1 MNTTNNFEMD
11 EMRQQMETL
20 KKKLGQQEIVNDRLM
35 RRSMKS
41 TANKI
46 IQRHNIVMAVGLLMI
61 PFGYYSF
68 VMISGFSI
76 PFWIATCLF
85 MILCAAAT
93 YYVGFDLR
101 DSRLMQ
107 GKLLEVRRKVAR
119 AKKLEN
125 QWLFISIP
133 LVILWLAWFGY
144 EAMQQNVDGNRSGYG
159 LMVGGAIGGIIGAIA
174 GFSLHFKTQRQYQEI
189 IDQIEDI
196 TTEA

>member
-1 MNTTNNFEMD
+1 MNSTNNFEMD

-20 KKKLGQQEIVNDRLM
+20 KKKLDAQEIVNDRLM

-46 IQRHNIVMAVGLLMI
+46 VQRHNVVMAVGILMI
-61 PFGYYSF
+61 PFGYFSL
-68 VMISGFSI
+68 VMAGGLSI
-76 PFWIATCLF
+76 PFWIATCIF
-85 MILCAAAT
+85 MVLSAAAT
-93 YYVGFDLR
+93 YYIGFDLR

-133 LVILWLAWFGY
+133 LVILWLAWFVY
-144 EAMQQNVDGNRSGYG
+144 EAMLQNVDGNRSGYG
-159 LMVGGAIGGIIGAIA
+159 LMVGGAIGGIIGAII

-189 IDQIEDI
+189 IDQIEDLS
-196 TTEA
+196 EE

>member
-133 LVILWLAWFGY
+133 LLILWLAWFGY
-144 EAMQQNVDGNRSGYG
+144 EAMQQNSDEIRRGYG
-159 LMVGGAIGGIIGAIA
+159 LMVGGGIGGIIGLIA

-189 IDQIEDI
+189 IDQIEDL
-196 TTEA
+196 TEE

>member
-1 MNTTNNFEMD
+1 MNSTNNFEMD

-20 KKKLGQQEIVNDRLM
+20 KKKLDAQEIVNDRLM

-46 IQRHNIVMAVGLLMI
+46 VQRHNVVMAIGILMI
-61 PFGYYSF
+61 PFGYFSF
-68 VMISGFSI
+68 VMAGGLSI
-76 PFWIATCLF
+76 PFWIATCIF
-85 MILCAAAT
+85 MVLSAAAT
-93 YYVGFDLR
+93 YYIGFDLR

-133 LVILWLAWFGY
+133 LVILWLAWFVY
-144 EAMQQNVDGNRSGYG
+144 EAMLQNVDGNRSGYG
-159 LMVGGAIGGIIGAIA
+159 LLVGGAIGGIIGLII

-189 IDQIEDI
+189 IDQIEDL
-196 TTEA
+196 TEE

>member
-1 MNTTNNFEMD
+1 MNSTNNFEMD

-20 KKKLGQQEIVNDRLM
+20 KKKLDAQEIVNDRLM

-46 IQRHNIVMAVGLLMI
+46 VQRHNVVMAIGILMI
-61 PFGYYSF
+61 PFGYFSF
-68 VMISGFSI
+68 VMTGGLSI
-76 PFWIATCLF
+76 PFWIATCIF
-85 MILCAAAT
+85 MILSAAAT
-93 YYVGFDLR
+93 YYIGFDLR

-133 LVILWLAWFGY
+133 LVILWLAWFVY
-144 EAMQQNVDGNRSGYG
+144 EAMLQNVDGNRSGYG
-159 LMVGGAIGGIIGAIA
+159 LLVGGAIGGIIGLII

-189 IDQIEDI
+189 IDQIEDL
-196 TTEA
+196 TEE

>member
-76 PFWIATCLF
+76 PFWIVTCLF

-133 LVILWLAWFGY
+133 LLILWLAWFVY
-144 EAMQQNVDGNRSGYG
+144 EAMLQNSDEIRRGYG
-159 LMVGGAIGGIIGAIA
+159 LMVGGGIGGIIGLIA

-189 IDQIEDI
+189 IDQIEDL
-196 TTEA
+196 TEE

>member
-1 MNTTNNFEMD
+1 MNATNNFEMD

-20 KKKLGQQEIVNDRLM
+20 KKKLNAQQIVNDRLM

-46 IQRHNIVMAVGLLMI
+46 VQRHNVVMAVALLMI
-61 PFGYYSF
+61 PFGYFSI
-68 VMISGFSI
+68 VVSGGLSI
-76 PFWIATCLF
+76 PFWIATCIF
-85 MILCAAAT
+85 MIIEAAAT
-93 YYVGFDLR
+93 YYIGFDLR

-133 LVILWLAWFGY
+133 LVILWLAWFVY
-144 EAMQQNVDGNRSGYG
+144 EAMLQNVDGNRSGYG
-159 LMVGGAIGGIIGAIA
+159 
-174 GFSLHFKTQRQYQEI
+174 
-189 IDQIEDI
+189 
-196 TTEA
+196 

>member
-76 PFWIATCLF
+76 PFWIVTCLF

-133 LVILWLAWFGY
+133 LLILWLAWFVY
-144 EAMQQNVDGNRSGYG
+144 EAMLQNSDEIRRGYG
-159 LMVGGAIGGIIGAIA
+159 LLVGGAIGGVIGLIC

-189 IDQIEDI
+189 IDQIEDL
-196 TTEA
+196 TEE

>member
-1 MNTTNNFEMD
+1 MNATNNFEMD

-20 KKKLGQQEIVNDRLM
+20 KKKLDAQEIVNDRLM

-46 IQRHNIVMAVGLLMI
+46 VQRHNVVMAAGILMI
-61 PFGYYSF
+61 PFGYFSF
-68 VMISGFSI
+68 VMAGGLSI
-76 PFWIATCLF
+76 PFWIATCIF
-85 MILCAAAT
+85 MVLSAAAT
-93 YYVGFDLR
+93 YYIGFDLR

-133 LVILWLAWFGY
+133 LVILWLAWFVY
-144 EAMQQNVDGNRSGYG
+144 EAMLQNVDGNRSGYG
-159 LMVGGAIGGIIGAIA
+159 LMVGGAIGGIIGLII

-189 IDQIEDI
+189 IDQIEDL
-196 TTEA
+196 TEE

>member
-1 MNTTNNFEMD
+1 MNSTNNFEMD

-20 KKKLGQQEIVNDRLM
+20 KKKLDAQEIVNDRLM

-46 IQRHNIVMAVGLLMI
+46 VQRHNVVMAAGILMI
-61 PFGYYSF
+61 PFGYFSF
-68 VMISGFSI
+68 VMAGGLSI
-76 PFWIATCLF
+76 PFWIATCIF
-85 MILCAAAT
+85 MVLSAAAT
-93 YYVGFDLR
+93 YYIGFDLR

-133 LVILWLAWFGY
+133 LVILWLAWFVY
-144 EAMQQNVDGNRSGYG
+144 EAMLQNVDGNRSGYG
-159 LMVGGAIGGIIGAIA
+159 LLVGGAIGGIIGLII

-189 IDQIEDI
+189 IDQIEDL
-196 TTEA
+196 TEE

>member
-11 EMRQQMETL
+11 EMRHQMETL

-76 PFWIATCLF
+76 PFWIVTCLF

-101 DSRLMQ
+101 DYRLMQ

-133 LVILWLAWFGY
+133 LLILWLAWFVY
-144 EAMQQNVDGNRSGYG
+144 EAMLQNVDGNRSGYG

-189 IDQIEDI
+189 IDQIEDL
-196 TTEA
+196 TEE

>member
-1 MNTTNNFEMD
+1 MNATNNFEMD

-20 KKKLGQQEIVNDRLM
+20 KKKLNAQEIVNDRLM

-46 IQRHNIVMAVGLLMI
+46 VQRHNVVMAGGILMI
-61 PFGYYSF
+61 PFGYFSF
-68 VMISGFSI
+68 VMTGGLSI
-76 PFWIATCLF
+76 PFWIATCIF

-93 YYVGFDLR
+93 YYFGFDLR

-125 QWLFISIP
+125 QWFFISIP
-133 LVILWLAWFGY
+133 LLILWLAWFVY
-144 EAMQQNVDGNRSGYG
+144 EAMLQNVDGNRSGYG
-159 LMVGGAIGGIIGAIA
+159 LLVGGAIGGIIGAII

-189 IDQIEDI
+189 IDQIEDL
-196 TTEA
+196 TEE

>member
-1 MNTTNNFEMD
+1 MNNENFEL
-11 EMRQQMETL
+11 ENMRQQMETL
-20 KKKLGQQEIVNDRLM
+20 KKKLDHQEIVNDRLM

-61 PFGYYSF
+61 PFGYLSF
-68 VMISGFSI
+68 VMMSGFSI
-76 PFWIATCLF
+76 PFWIVTCLF

-133 LVILWLAWFGY
+133 LLILWLAWFVY
-144 EAMQQNVDGNRSGYG
+144 EAMLQNVDGNRSGYG
-159 LMVGGAIGGIIGAIA
+159 LMVGGAIGGVIGLIC

-189 IDQIEDI
+189 IDQIEDL
-196 TTEA
+196 TEE

>member
-76 PFWIATCLF
+76 AFWIATCIF

-93 YYVGFDLR
+93 YYIGFDLR
-101 DSRLMQ
+101 DSQLMQ

-133 LVILWLAWFGY
+133 LLILWLAWFCY
-144 EAMQQNVDGNRSGYG
+144 EAMQQNVGEIKIGYG
-159 LMVGGAIGGIIGAIA
+159 LMVGGGIGGVIGLIIGL
-174 GFSLHFKTQRQYQEI
+174 SLHFKSQRQYQEI
-189 IDQIEDI
+189 IDQIENL
-196 TTEA
+196 TEE